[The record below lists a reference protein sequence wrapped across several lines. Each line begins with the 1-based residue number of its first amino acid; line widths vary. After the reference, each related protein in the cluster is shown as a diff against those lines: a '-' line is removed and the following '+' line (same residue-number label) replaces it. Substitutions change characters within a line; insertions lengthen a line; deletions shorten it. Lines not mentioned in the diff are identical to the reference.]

1 MALISYHNFV
11 VSAHTKRTLFKQV
24 KHTHKPMSVFYREK
38 EKKKRERERVREP
51 HRKWSLIAEILSQ
64 VTGDGARLML
74 CLRIFFSLS
83 FCYVCTANRTGN
95 FIFMHP

>member
-38 EKKKRERERVREP
+38 EKKKERGKE
-51 HRKWSLIAEILSQ
+51 
-64 VTGDGARLML
+64 
-74 CLRIFFSLS
+74 
-83 FCYVCTANRTGN
+83 
-95 FIFMHP
+95 